1 MAVQINHNTDVTDLA
16 LAKYQDLKKDYNFVS
31 FEESVKKKT
40 VSTGSF
46 ETYQMP
52 VFDFNQ
58 NLYQFRK

>member
-1 MAVQINHNTDVTDLA
+1 LA
-16 LAKYQDLKKDYNFVS
+16 LAKYQDLKKDYNFIS

-46 ETYQMP
+46 ENYQMP